1 MLKISK
7 QEFCSNIEAIEHEL
21 NFYEALK
28 DLNILVERNNRLFDI
43 VIDNLQDKTN
53 DVCELIDWY
62 LFEQP
67 NDDDKTIV
75 VTSDSMD
82 IYINVDSPQK
92 LYELLLIL
100 DEDNIYDDKSMDIN

>member
-7 QEFCSNIEAIEHEL
+7 QEFCSNIKAIEHEL

-43 VIDNLQDKTN
+43 VID

-92 LYELLLIL
+92 LYELLFIL
-100 DEDNIYDDKSMDIN
+100 DEDNVYDDKSMDIN